1 MGKFT
6 FRHAAFLR
14 KHGFEN
20 PHDWAIDATGMT
32 RALYREAL
40 SRERKIFAFGVAP
53 CPRGHTLRTAGGCPE
68 CRTSYIAFAK
78 RSRLPGFVYIA
89 KCDRMTKVGFS
100 QDAPNR
106 IYIANLEGY
115 AGKQNWHV
123 RARLYS
129 SNAGQIELAAHRAL
143 RNYAIKQAWDR
154 NGAISVTREVFICS
168 YETAREALVSVVP
181 SAEASLLEEFSPR
194 R

>member
-1 MGKFT
+1 MTQSMSLSTDELNRLLNYAVALKPIRGME
-6 FRHAAFLR
+6 AEL
-14 KHGFEN
+14 N
-20 PHDWAIDATGMT
+20 PQSAIVGASLKLPRTP
-32 RALYREAL
+32 
-40 SRERKIFAFGVAP
+40 FGAYLNVSVE
-53 CPRGHTLRTAGGCPE
+53 L
-68 CRTSYIAFAK
+68 
-78 RSRLPGFVYIA
+78 L
-89 KCDRMTKVGFS
+89 
-100 QDAPNR
+100 
-106 IYIANLEGY
+106 
-115 AGKQNWHV
+115 
-123 RARLYS
+123 

>member
-1 MGKFT
+1 
-6 FRHAAFLR
+6 
-14 KHGFEN
+14 
-20 PHDWAIDATGMT
+20 
-32 RALYREAL
+32 
-40 SRERKIFAFGVAP
+40 
-53 CPRGHTLRTAGGCPE
+53 
-68 CRTSYIAFAK
+68 
-78 RSRLPGFVYIA
+78 
-89 KCDRMTKVGFS
+89 MTKVGFS